1 MPANFE
7 NSAVATG
14 LENVLCAL
22 EKNVY
27 SAAVGWNVSYISVR
41 FTWYKVCFKCSVSF
55 LIFCLDD
62 VFIAE
67 GGVLK

>member
-1 MPANFE
+1 M
-7 NSAVATG
+7 
-14 LENVLCAL
+14 
-22 EKNVY
+22 Y

-41 FTWYKVCFKCSVSF
+41 FTWYKVCFKSSVSF

-67 GGVLK
+67 GGLLK